1 MSKSMNLVRSAF
13 LLAVLTAL
21 GACAITTAPSSPTDV
36 AVTPRRAAS
45 GSDQSYYLVMRD
57 GVRVALSLY
66 FPKGTAPQNAA
77 TILVQTR
84 YGRAAT
90 FQAGDHFYARWTR
103 AGYVVAIVDTRGS
116 TSSFGSR
123 IVDIGPDEV
132 ADMDEIIAHLA
143 SQPWSSGE
151 VIAHGFSYMADTA
164 DWATSRPAPALVAS
178 LPRQTDFDMYTHL
191 FLPGG
196 VSNDWFLS
204 SWGSATRKMDLGR
217 SGRDDGL
224 DCVER
229 AADCAALFPT
239 LQPVDGDES
248 FTLLREALTGRV
260 RWGPESYMNAEFR
273 DDLGGN
279 GYSLFSSGPA
289 SALADIRRE
298 RKPVQYWGSWMDGG
312 TAEAALARYRSAPE
326 VPMEVWITGNNHGG
340 NVGADPFLPNDL
352 GPRPSVD
359 EQFAA
364 NLNFVDRVRS
374 GESITRIIHYYVL
387 GAGVYRST
395 NVWPPADAGP
405 RTLYL
410 NASELG
416 ERPGPEGTRRY
427 EVDFGAGTGDKTRWS
442 TQFGTPPAYPD
453 RRDAD
458 SRLLVFD
465 SAPLSVDTEVVGTP
479 VLTLYVASQSRDPA
493 FFAYLEDVA
502 PDGRVTYLTEGMLRA
517 VHRRIADPASLP
529 YDQGP
534 AAHSFRRA
542 DAMQVT
548 PGEVMEVRFALFPV
562 AALIRSGHRLRVAI
576 AGADRNVFRIYS
588 GGGPDTYTIS
598 YGGARQSR
606 LELNLRPWAP

>member
-21 GACAITTAPSSPTDV
+21 GACAMTTAPSSPTDA
-36 AVTPRRAAS
+36 AVTPRRAAPW
-45 GSDQSYYLVMRD
+45 SDQSYYLVMRD

-66 FPKGTAPQNAA
+66 FPQGTAPQDAA

-84 YGRAAT
+84 YGRAAM
-90 FQAGDHFYARWTR
+90 FQAGGHYARWTR

-123 IVDIGPDEV
+123 IVDMGPDEV

-143 SQPWSSGE
+143 SQPWSNGE

-164 DWATSRPAPALVAS
+164 DWATSRQAPALIAS
-178 LPRQTDFDMYTHL
+178 LPRQTDFDIYAHVIS
-191 FLPGG
+191 PGG

-204 SWGSATRKMDLGR
+204 GWGDWTREIDLGR

-224 DCVER
+224 NCVER
-229 AADCAALFPT
+229 AADCAALFPI

-248 FTLLREALTGRV
+248 FALLREALTGRV
-260 RWGPESYMNAEFR
+260 RWAAEDYMSAEFR
-273 DDLGGN
+273 DDAGAN
-279 GYSLFSSGPA
+279 GFSLFSQSPA
-289 SALADIRRE
+289 SALAGIRSE
-298 RKPVQYWGSWMDGG
+298 RKPVQYWGSWVDGG
-312 TAEAALARYRSAPE
+312 TADAALARYRSAPE
-326 VPMEVWITGNNHGG
+326 APMEVWITGNDHAGR
-340 NVGADPFLPNDL
+340 VLADPFLPNDL
-352 GPRPSVD
+352 GPRPSEE

-364 NLNFVDRVRS
+364 NLGFVERVRS
-374 GESITRIIHYYVL
+374 GESITRSIHYYVL
-387 GAGVYRST
+387 GAGVYRNT

-405 RTLYL
+405 QTLYL
-410 NASELG
+410 NASGLAEHA
-416 ERPGPEGTRRY
+416 GPEGTVRY
-427 EVDFGAGTGDKTRWS
+427 EVDIGAGTGDATRWS

-465 SAPLSVDTEVVGTP
+465 SAPLSVDTELVGTP

-534 AAHSFRRA
+534 APHSFLRA
-542 DAMQVT
+542 DAMPVT
-548 PGEVMEVRFALFPV
+548 PGEVMEVRFALFPL

-576 AGADRNVFRIYS
+576 AGADRDVFRIYS